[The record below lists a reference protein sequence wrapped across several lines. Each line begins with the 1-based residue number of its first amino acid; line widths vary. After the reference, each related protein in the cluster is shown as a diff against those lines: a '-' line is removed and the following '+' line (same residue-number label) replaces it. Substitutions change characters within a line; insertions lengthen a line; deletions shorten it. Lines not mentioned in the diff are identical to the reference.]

1 MIQSISL
8 VGAALVLGAF
18 IASQL
23 GRMSTQGATYR
34 LMNLAGSLILT
45 VVAVL
50 GRLYGFVV
58 LNGVWAAVSLIG
70 VARLLR
76 ARSATIEDVPEH
88 GVTSAERRS

>member
-1 MIQSISL
+1 M
-8 VGAALVLGAF
+8 LGAF

-23 GRMSTQGATYR
+23 GRMSTEGAAYR

-50 GRLYGFVV
+50 GRVYGFVV

-70 VARLLR
+70 IVRLLR
-76 ARSATIEDVPEH
+76 GRSATIGDTPRSTATGLLRWSDDH
-88 GVTSAERRS
+88 GDERR

>member
-1 MIQSISL
+1 M
-8 VGAALVLGAF
+8 LGAF

-23 GRMSTQGATYR
+23 GRMSTGGTAYR

-50 GRLYGFVV
+50 GRVYGFVV

-70 VARLLR
+70 IVRLLR
-76 ARSATIEDVPEH
+76 GRSTTIGDIRAEDGD
-88 GVTSAERRS
+88 GVTSME

>member
-1 MIQSISL
+1 MTQLISL
-8 VGAALVLGAF
+8 AGAALVLGAF

-23 GRMSTQGATYR
+23 GRMSTRGAAYR

-58 LNGVWAAVSLIG
+58 LNGVWATVSLIG
-70 VARLLR
+70 VVRLLR
-76 ARSATIEDVPEH
+76 ARSATIEDAPAH
-88 GVTSAERRS
+88 GGTSAE

>member
-1 MIQSISL
+1 MTQSISL

-23 GRMSTQGATYR
+23 GRMSTQGTTYR

-58 LNGVWAAVSLIG
+58 LNGVWAVVSLIG

-76 ARSATIEDVPEH
+76 ARSATIEDAPEH
-88 GVTSAERRS
+88 GVTSAE